1 MDKECATFVA
11 TLLHSATN
19 AHFQH
24 FTTDSFAK
32 HMALGTYYDEIVDL
46 VDDFTETYMGV
57 YGQFKSFP
65 DVYHSPKDIV
75 PYFESLQKFVADARK
90 EIAPEPELQNLI
102 DAIADLIDSTVY
114 KLKFLK

>member
-1 MDKECATFVA
+1 MDKECATFIA

-24 FTTDSFAK
+24 LTTDSYAK

-46 VDDFTETYMGV
+46 VDAFAETYMGV
-57 YGQFKSFP
+57 YGKFASFP
-65 DVYHSPKDIV
+65 DVYHSPKDPIQ
-75 PYFESLQKFVADARK
+75 YFESLQRFVADARK
-90 EIAPEPELQNLI
+90 DIAPEPQLQNQI

-114 KLKFLK
+114 KLKFLE